1 LLAAAIALILSFA
14 LDQGLAQF
22 VILVSSVAAAIL
34 LLRRI
39 RSRTKLI
46 YVGAFTGI
54 VVMLTTIGVGTLV
67 GQAFGPTTRF
77 ISWTRQHFGPYH
89 ESFPVTLLAG
99 AAYSRFCSLLA
110 GVLMSGLLPFVERVF
125 D

>member
-1 LLAAAIALILSFA
+1 MSAAVALILSFS
-14 LDQGLAQF
+14 LDQGLAEF

-46 YVGAFTGI
+46 YVGAFTGL

-67 GQAFGPTTRF
+67 GQAFGATSRAM
-77 ISWTRQHFGPYH
+77 SWTSQQLGRPIAIR
-89 ESFPVTLLAG
+89 S
-99 AAYSRFCSLLA
+99 SCRC
-110 GVLMSGLLPFVERVF
+110 
-125 D
+125 